1 MATLFEASQGGY
13 GGRKEYSL
21 VESRLTM
28 LAQRRCRSNLYDQ
41 QARGRNAFACVET
54 LVDKGLVRKELIPG
68 SEESKFS
75 LLVSGEELGRWCFEF
90 ERIFE
95 QTIRTQPMKDE
106 RQAALRSTPVHLELI
121 VDKQEDASYAERLL
135 ERCRDANLATNR
147 CDLPTGDYLF
157 TKKSGDEIL
166 VLPLMI
172 ERKSW
177 SDLADS
183 VVGKGR
189 SRLECVRLDG
199 GGVERQVC
207 PGSCQLC
214 RMKRTGIAKIM
225 FIIEG
230 ARCLGR
236 DHENKCNN
244 QNRCKCCR
252 EIMERHGS
260 NVSHQELEMVLQQ
273 LQVKH
278 GCIIH
283 FTRGYNETIDSL
295 FHIKEILSR
304 YHGDTSALDTYS
316 QFCSKARSRSS
327 PSPTAIVR
335 GGSSQLAADD
345 YIKSVKKGA
354 FRNYL
359 SSHLTRIPNQAPSTI
374 VAPRNIREIPV
385 IDDEHQSRKRSP
397 SVQQAFGA
405 VVLEIDSDDSDQL
418 RRRNSVLSESEDEI
432 QVLSQVNGQT
442 PAQQTQQKKNNRS
455 PVVNLASE
463 SEEEIEVVASTA
475 KRPHSFLEDDVIVV
489 EPPPVTAVRTF
500 TAPAP
505 NKRRRVRRTS
515 PHHDDDSV
523 PLVLLCGMYEY
534 DKEYWDDV
542 NKLWKSACS
551 GFPRDGLENFATF
564 ASAHVSASG
573 IMDED
578 TLPLIPRDMLLFWSL
593 YAQLTMRVRF
603 ILTRDMVESQSIQRA
618 WDGSSP
624 HTLVASVSIRTQEAT
639 PARRSLDFGTAVLE
653 CMICQ
658 EMIRDGK
665 AFTTPCQHS
674 FHADCLTAWVSRSGT
689 RTCPQCNFRGIGL
702 PKNPRMMSRTQACA
716 SQTQSDRPVQ
726 SGRPPRVQVSR
737 NTKPLSSAEVAREAR
752 LRRFGQGSTIIPP
765 GKDIA
770 SNDDRF
776 GKAESSRR
784 FAENER
790 SIITSSKVS
799 KVPRV
804 EPRVPSF
811 AAHVLI
817 WACERCT
824 LENIW
829 ADDQCIACSL
839 PKPIKLMSPDA
850 PRVDSN
856 SAARLPP
863 SSASASRPTIASSEK
878 KVTCGACGLQ
888 GHNRST
894 ATASNC
900 RMYNKP
906 EEVEL
911 RAKKR
916 DEAARKAQEKR
927 EEAARFEELTRSQLQ
942 QASLQEQEVR
952 RILEMTARQSEQFRE
967 LSEKEA
973 ARKKKAA
980 LRAES
985 RARRLAG

>member
-1 MATLFEASQGGY
+1 
-13 GGRKEYSL
+13 
-21 VESRLTM
+21 
-28 LAQRRCRSNLYDQ
+28 
-41 QARGRNAFACVET
+41 VET

-75 LLVSGEELGRWCFEF
+75 LLVPGEELGRWCFEF

-95 QTIRTQPMKDE
+95 QKIQTQPMKDE

-121 VDKQEDASYAERLL
+121 VDKREDASYTERLL

-157 TKKSGDEIL
+157 TKKSGDEML
-166 VLPLMI
+166 VLPLVI

-189 SRLECVRLDG
+189 NRLECVRLDR
-199 GGVERQVC
+199 GGVERQAC

-214 RMKRTGIAKIM
+214 RMKRTGIAKVM

-244 QNRCKCCR
+244 QNRCKYCR

-283 FTRGYNETIDSL
+283 FTRGYNETIESL
-295 FHIKEILSR
+295 FHINEILSR
-304 YHGDTSALDTYS
+304 CHGDSLALDTYS

-327 PSPTAIVR
+327 ASPAAIVR
-335 GGSSQLAADD
+335 GRASQLAADD
-345 YIKSVKKGA
+345 YIKSVKKGV
-354 FRNYL
+354 FRKYL
-359 SSHLTRIPNQAPSTI
+359 SSQLTRIPNQAQSAI

-385 IDDEHQSRKRSP
+385 IDDEHQSRKHSP

-405 VVLEIDSDDSDQL
+405 VILEIDSDDSDQQS
-418 RRRNSVLSESEDEI
+418 RCNSVLSECEDEI
-432 QVLSQVNGQT
+432 QVLSQVNGRT
-442 PAQQTQQKKNNRS
+442 PPQKKRQEKINRT

-463 SEEEIEVVASTA
+463 SEEEIDVVASTV
-475 KRPHSFLEDDVIVV
+475 KRPHSRLEDDVIVV
-489 EPPPVTAVRTF
+489 EPPPASVVRTF
-500 TAPAP
+500 TAPASP
-505 NKRRRVRRTS
+505 KRRRVRRTS

-542 NKLWKSACS
+542 NKLWKSTCS
-551 GFPRDGLENFATF
+551 GFPRDGVEIFATF
-564 ASAHVSASG
+564 ASAYVSASG
-573 IMDED
+573 ILDED
-578 TLPLIPRDMLLFWSL
+578 TLPLIPRDTLLFWSL
-593 YAQLTMRVRF
+593 YTQLTMRVRF
-603 ILTRDMVESQSIQRA
+603 ILTRGMVESQSIQRA

-624 HTLVASVSIRTQEAT
+624 HTAVASVSARTQDTT
-639 PARRSLDFGTAVLE
+639 PARRSLDFVTGVPE

-658 EMIRDGK
+658 EMISDGK
-665 AFTTPCQHS
+665 AFTTPCKHS
-674 FHADCLTAWVSRSGT
+674 FHADCITAWVSRSGT

-702 PKNPRMMSRTQACA
+702 PKTPTISRTQTCP
-716 SQTQSDRPVQ
+716 SQSQSDRPVQ

-737 NTKPLSSAEVAREAR
+737 NAQALSSAEVAREAR
-752 LRRFGQGSTIIPP
+752 LRRFGQGSTITLP
-765 GKDIA
+765 GKD
-770 SNDDRF
+770 DDRF
-776 GKAESSRR
+776 GKAASSRR

-790 SIITSSKVS
+790 SIMTSSKVS
-799 KVPRV
+799 EVPRL
-804 EPRVPSF
+804 EPRAPGF
-811 AAHVLI
+811 ATHVSI

-839 PKPIKLMSPDA
+839 PKPIKLMSPEVS
-850 PRVDSN
+850 RVDST
-856 SAARLPP
+856 SAARPPP
-863 SSASASRPTIASSEK
+863 SSASTRRPTISSSDK

-900 RMYNKP
+900 RMYDTP

-916 DEAARKAQEKR
+916 EEAARKAQEKR

-980 LRAES
+980 VRAES